1 MALPM
6 PARYIAAMAGFHSF
20 TRTAVRALVAAMI
33 ALSAFE
39 AAPAIAQEGANA
51 AGFWIQER
59 ERYRPPR
66 PVAAPPRQAIRVR
79 RLVPNRRLAKPTI
92 WTNEEKIEI
101 GDRLIPD
108 ASAATQNA
116 YNMPPTL
123 APDFTTV
130 PPVAA
135 VVAAVQP
142 PANVAALPPADV
154 AAPLPGAA
162 DPIRKDVSFVALVA
176 GDSLGQ
182 MLGQGLADAFA
193 DSSIGVVRK
202 GKESSGLVRD
212 DYFDWP
218 KNLRESLNGS
228 QRIDVLVMMIGS
240 NDRQALRD
248 AAGSYEPLTPRWRE
262 LYGERIDAVLTIAR
276 DRKVPVV
283 WVGMPIMK
291 GERYSTE
298 IAELNEMVRA
308 RVDKSGGRYVDVWEG
323 FADDRGRYNVFG
335 PDLNGQIVKLRTTD
349 GVHFTKPGARKL
361 AHFVEGPVRRLFDT
375 TRPASAPAVAA
386 LPSAVSP
393 AVPAPEVMP
402 AAPAPVIAA
411 VPQRPAIGPIV
422 PLTAPPLAANGEL
435 ARGRPQ
441 GAGAQEA
448 QALIDRTFVEGRA
461 IAPRPGRADDFSWPR
476 K

>member
-1 MALPM
+1 MLSAITVGL
-6 PARYIAAMAGFHSF
+6 I
-20 TRTAVRALVAAMI
+20 V
-33 ALSAFE
+33 LSAFV
-39 AAPAIAQEGANA
+39 AAPALAQEGANA

-59 ERYRPPR
+59 ERVRPPR
-66 PVAAPPRQAIRVR
+66 PVAQPRQVTRVR

-92 WTNEEKIEI
+92 WRSDDRQIEI
-101 GDRLIPD
+101 GDRFVTEDP
-108 ASAATQNA
+108 APTQSA
-116 YNMPPTL
+116 YNLPPTL
-123 APDFTTV
+123 APDFTTA
-130 PPVAA
+130 PPLAP

-142 PANVAALPPADV
+142 PASVAALPPAADA

-162 DPIRKDVSFVALVA
+162 DPIRKDVSFVALIA

-193 DSSIGVVRK
+193 DSSIGLVRK
-202 GKESSGLVRD
+202 AKESSGLVRE

-248 AAGSYEPLTPRWRE
+248 SAGSYEPLTQRWRE

-291 GERYSTE
+291 GDRYSTE

-349 GVHFTKPGARKL
+349 GVHFTKAGARKL
-361 AHFVEGPVRRLFDT
+361 AHFVEAPVRRLFDNA
-375 TRPASAPAVAA
+375 RPANAPAVAA
-386 LPSAVSP
+386 LPSTALPSG
-393 AVPAPEVMP
+393 VPAPEVMP
-402 AAPAPVIAA
+402 VAPAPVVPAVPA

-441 GAGAQEA
+441 SAGAQEA

-461 IAPRPGRADDFSWPR
+461 VAPRPGRADDFSWP
-476 K
+476 KK